1 MNGSVVD
8 PLGYLQRRARYRR
21 VMRDLSEA
29 RRAWEA
35 FAAVSA
41 PEEIGLLDAWDAD
54 VEYVEDPRWPGAGSF
69 RGQDAVGARFREYLE
84 DLGAIPRL
92 VVEHVRE
99 TPGGLVSLVRVSGS
113 TPRGLPFDHLWAYR
127 FRMREG
133 RIVWFRAFVDPDEA
147 MTAAE
152 D

>member
-1 MNGSVVD
+1 MS
-8 PLGYLQRRARYRR
+8 
-21 VMRDLSEA
+21 DLNAA

-35 FAAVSA
+35 FAVVSA
-41 PEEIGLLDAWDAD
+41 PENIGVLDGWDAD
-54 VEYVEDPRWPGAGSF
+54 VEYVEDPRWLGAGSF

-92 VVEHVRE
+92 VVEDVRE

-113 TPRGLPFDHLWAYR
+113 TPRGLPFDHLWGYR

-133 RIVWFRAFVDPDEA
+133 RVVWFRAYLDPAEA
-147 MTAAE
+147 LGETE

>member
-1 MNGSVVD
+1 MS
-8 PLGYLQRRARYRR
+8 
-21 VMRDLSEA
+21 DLNTA

-35 FAAVSA
+35 FAAASV
-41 PEEIGLLDAWDAD
+41 PEDIGGRLDGWDPD
-54 VEYVEDPRWPGAGSF
+54 VEYVEDPRWPGAGTF
-69 RGQDAVGARFREYLE
+69 RGQEAVGARFREYLD
-84 DLGAIPRL
+84 DLGAIPQL
-92 VVEHVRE
+92 AVEDVRE
-99 TPGGLVSLVRVSGS
+99 TTGGGLVSLVRVTGS

>member
-1 MNGSVVD
+1 MT
-8 PLGYLQRRARYRR
+8 
-21 VMRDLSEA
+21 DLNTA

-41 PEEIGLLDAWDAD
+41 PEEIGVLDGWDPD

-69 RGQDAVGARFREYLE
+69 RGKDAVAVRFREYLE

-92 VVEHVRE
+92 VVEDVRA
-99 TPGGLVSLVRVSGS
+99 TPGGLVSLVRVTGS

-133 RIVWFRAFVDPDEA
+133 RIVWFRAFVDPTEA
-147 MTAAE
+147 LGEAAS
-152 D
+152 